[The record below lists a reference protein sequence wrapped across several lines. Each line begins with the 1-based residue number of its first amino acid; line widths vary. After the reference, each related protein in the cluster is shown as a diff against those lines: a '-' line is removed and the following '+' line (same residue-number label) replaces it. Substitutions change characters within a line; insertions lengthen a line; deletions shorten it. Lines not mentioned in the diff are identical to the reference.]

1 MIMQKWLLPEYIED
15 LLPGEAARVELLR
28 RRILDLFF
36 THGYELV
43 VPPMLEYLDSLLT
56 GTGHDLDLR
65 TFKLVDQLSGR
76 LLGLRADMTPQ
87 VARIDAHLLN
97 RQGVTRLC
105 YAGTVLHTQPS
116 GLLRTREPMQIGA
129 EIYGHAGLE
138 SDIEIQ
144 TLMLRALRATGVNG
158 VHLDIGHVSVFR
170 ALITRAG
177 ASAQQEAELFQ
188 VLQAKDVPALRE
200 LSHGL
205 DATTRAAL
213 LLLPELYGGTE
224 VLTTARKRLPQYP
237 ELIACLDA
245 LAQIYGQLNADVQE
259 LCFDLAELR
268 GYHYHSGVV
277 FAAYAGNRPEA
288 IARGGRYDEVGR
300 AFGRA
305 RPATGFTMD
314 LRELAGMANEEAGPL
329 RVLAP
334 YQPADAAL
342 QAEVA
347 RLRADGAIVVSDLPG
362 HEANRAE
369 LDCSQ
374 QLAAKDGIWKLE
386 PFASGQ
392 RNRKQTKHNQR
403 S

>member
-15 LLPGEAARVELLR
+15 LLPDEAARVERLR

-36 THGYELV
+36 VHGYELV
-43 VPPMLEYLDSLLT
+43 VPPMLEYVESLLT

-76 LLGLRADMTPQ
+76 LLGLRADITPQ

-97 RQGVTRLC
+97 RSGITRLC

-129 EIYGHAGLE
+129 ELYGHAGLE

-144 TLMLRALRATGVNG
+144 RLMLRALRATGVDG

-170 ALITRAG
+170 ALVTRAG
-177 ASAQQEAELFQ
+177 ASPQQEVELFQ

-200 LSHGL
+200 LSAGL
-205 DATTRAAL
+205 DAPTRQAL
-213 LLLPELYGGTE
+213 MLLPELYGGPE
-224 VLTTARKRLPQYP
+224 VLALARERLPAYP
-237 ELIACLDA
+237 ELRSCLEA
-245 LAQIYGQLNADVQE
+245 LDRIGRELNGDVKE

-314 LRELAGMANEEAGPL
+314 LRELAQMAGGESAPQ

-334 YQPADAAL
+334 YAPGDAGL
-342 QAEVA
+342 QAQIEG
-347 RLRADGAIVVSDLPG
+347 LRADGVVVVPDLPG
-362 HEANRAE
+362 HETNRDE

-374 QLAAKDGIWKLE
+374 ELVADRGVWQLQPLGPVQPNGKAA
-386 PFASGQ
+386 
-392 RNRKQTKHNQR
+392 RKK
-403 S
+403 